1 MGLGTHH
8 EQYLV
13 LGCFAKDLN
22 VLGAW
27 LWISKCLGVGLS
39 SFLCDQ
45 VISRLEEG
53 PPQGVPPQEG
63 PPQEEED
70 RNKAV

>member
-1 MGLGTHH
+1 MGPGTHH

-13 LGCFAKDLN
+13 LGCFARDLN

-39 SFLCDQ
+39 SFPCDQ
-45 VISRLEEG
+45 GISRLEEG
-53 PPQGVPPQEG
+53 PPQGL
-63 PPQEEED
+63 EEED